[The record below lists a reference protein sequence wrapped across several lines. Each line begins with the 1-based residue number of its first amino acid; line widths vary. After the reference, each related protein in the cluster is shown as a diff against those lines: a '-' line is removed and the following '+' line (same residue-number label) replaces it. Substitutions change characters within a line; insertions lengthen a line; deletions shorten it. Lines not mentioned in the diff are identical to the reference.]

1 MRYFLRLGL
10 LYDSKYVARLDGK
23 FNWWSFTKDHSP
35 WFIPAIRGNK
45 IRTGRRFFSSFAT
58 VQEGRSIVQL
68 FVIRTIDFY
77 IPVLSVFA
85 LGPVVSRPA

>member
-23 FNWWSFTKDHSP
+23 FNRCPFTKDRSP
-35 WFIPAIRGNK
+35 WFTPAVKGNK
-45 IRTGRRFFSSFAT
+45 IRTGKRFFSSFAT
-58 VQEGRSIVQL
+58 IQEGRSVVQL

-85 LGPVVSRPA
+85 LYPVVSLPA